1 MELMFLIGGLVI
13 ISLVLGYY
21 GVKQINETHKISKAE
36 DAVSHLAD
44 KVNEIAS
51 LTTSTKDTVWIEIP
65 SRVLDVR
72 LSGKYISLILLLNNG
87 EQYILTKE
95 TFADVIGRVNFTTG
109 IQQLYVTKINDTTV
123 KVGTEPMILDIFPM
137 CILES
142 DLPITPT
149 VTLFG
154 ADFLPTSEPYA
165 EGSSIPYTF
174 DNVAT
179 LLLDSNAIYSA
190 LGPQAIEISVQ
201 TPPSQESNSVCFHI
215 YKVGESCSC
224 G

>member
-1 MELMFLIGGLVI
+1 MKRGQLSMELMFLIGGLVI

-21 GVKQINETHKISKAE
+21 GVKQINETNKISKAE

-109 IQQLYVTKINDTTV
+109 IQQLYVTK
-123 KVGTEPMILDIFPM
+123 
-137 CILES
+137 
-142 DLPITPT
+142 
-149 VTLFG
+149 
-154 ADFLPTSEPYA
+154 
-165 EGSSIPYTF
+165 
-174 DNVAT
+174 
-179 LLLDSNAIYSA
+179 
-190 LGPQAIEISVQ
+190 
-201 TPPSQESNSVCFHI
+201 
-215 YKVGESCSC
+215 
-224 G
+224 